1 MCVCVCGVCQS
12 LWLGYNRT
20 DFKSKLLKWKFNK
33 KQRVWNEMISQWSR
47 LLWSF
52 IYHFNDFQAKI
63 VQNVKHDHH
72 GQVPAPQMRWV
83 LVFLCLISLWT
94 EYLLVLNWFLVL
106 SLGLYEVV
114 IFLMS
119 QKSARKMWLEC
130 TNIYPRHTVINI
142 RWVSWMQWYV
152 FHSNKLT
159 KSSAAPRRHATAS
172 SGSSISGY
180 STVFLLGYKVQSV
193 LRCFLVKFN
202 LCVIYFTASPP
213 LLPWSPSPP
222 LLGGRKP
229 ALPAVKRSLLWL
241 APPKLTTGADS
252 VLRNTMEIR
261 IHLTPDCGD
270 QYY

>member
-1 MCVCVCGVCQS
+1 MK
-12 LWLGYNRT
+12 WLVSDHGYFDNLFT
-20 DFKSKLLKWKFNK
+20 IS
-33 KQRVWNEMISQWSR
+33 MI
-47 LLWSF
+47 
-52 IYHFNDFQAKI
+52 FQAKM
-63 VQNVKHDHH
+63 VQNIEHDHH
-72 GQVPAPQMRWV
+72 GHVPAPQMRWV
-83 LVFLCLISLWT
+83 LVFLCLISIWT
-94 EYLLVLNWFLVL
+94 EYLLDLDSRI
-106 SLGLYEVV
+106 SLGLWEVV

-119 QKSARKMWLEC
+119 QKSARKMWLKC
-130 TNIYPRHTVINI
+130 INICPRRTVIDI
-142 RWVSWMQWYV
+142 RWVSRMQWYN

-159 KSSAAPRRHATAS
+159 KSSAAPRSHATAT
-172 SGSSISGY
+172 ISGY
-180 STVFLLGYKVQSV
+180 STMFLLGYKVQSV
-193 LRCFLVKFN
+193 FRCFLVKFN

-213 LLPWSPSPP
+213 LLPWSPPPP

>member
-1 MCVCVCGVCQS
+1 MITATLIIYLSFQ
-12 LWLGYNRT
+12 WF
-20 DFKSKLLKWKFNK
+20 FKQKWCKTSNMIITVKF
-33 KQRVWNEMISQWSR
+33 
-47 LLWSF
+47 
-52 IYHFNDFQAKI
+52 
-63 VQNVKHDHH
+63 
-72 GQVPAPQMRWV
+72 QMRWV

-94 EYLLVLNWFLVL
+94 EYLLVLDWFLVL

-180 STVFLLGYKVQSV
+180 STMFLLGYKVQSV
-193 LRCFLVKFN
+193 LHCFLVKFN